1 MTGGREIQVHM
12 CAIGIGGG
20 EDVLRTTLG
29 SCVGIGLL
37 WRARGIYGLAHCL
50 LPEAPERANERTGE
64 RTGERT
70 SERTSERTNERDNP
84 SGKPTEK
91 PDATSAKYV
100 SEAIPSLLHL
110 MQVQR
115 ASYGE
120 LEAVVAG
127 GANMVHY
134 ERRPTHAPIGEQNA
148 RTAQR
153 LLDALG
159 VRIVHTDVGGES
171 GRQLLID
178 CRQHSFVVKKIARSL

>member
-1 MTGGREIQVHM
+1 VTESREIQVHM
-12 CAIGIGGG
+12 CQIGIGGHD
-20 EDVLRTTLG
+20 DVLRTTLG

-37 WRARGIYGLAHCL
+37 WRARAVYGLAHCL
-50 LPEAPERANERTGE
+50 LPEAPAL
-64 RTGERT
+64 
-70 SERTSERTNERDNP
+70 SSPASPSDN
-84 SGKPTEK
+84 
-91 PDATSAKYV
+91 ASAKYV
-100 SEAIPSLLHL
+100 TQAIPSLLQL

-134 ERRPTHAPIGEQNA
+134 VRRPSHAPIGEQNA

-178 CRQHSFVVKKIARSL
+178 CRQHTFVVKKIARPL

>member
-1 MTGGREIQVHM
+1 LTDSREIQVHM
-12 CAIGIGGG
+12 CEIRVGGSD
-20 EDVLRTTLG
+20 DVLRTTLG

-37 WRARGIYGLAHCL
+37 WRARGMYGLAHCL
-50 LPEAPERANERTGE
+50 LPEAPARIH
-64 RTGERT
+64 
-70 SERTSERTNERDNP
+70 P
-84 SGKPTEK
+84 STAS
-91 PDATSAKYV
+91 DAISAKYV
-100 SEAIPSLLHL
+100 TEAIPSLLQL

-115 ASYGE
+115 ASYRE

-134 ERRPTHAPIGEQNA
+134 VRRPSHAPIGEQNA

-178 CRQHSFVVKKIARSL
+178 CRQHTFVVKTIARTL

>member
-1 MTGGREIQVHM
+1 MS
-12 CAIGIGGG
+12 IGSGD
-20 EDVLRTTLG
+20 DVLRATLG

-37 WRARGIYGLAHCL
+37 WRERAIYGLAHCL
-50 LPEAPERANERTGE
+50 LPEAPDRSRQSSPPNALNVPNVPNVHNVLNAAGQP
-64 RTGERT
+64 
-70 SERTSERTNERDNP
+70 NP
-84 SGKPTEK
+84 PAPTERIG
-91 PDATSAKYV
+91 AKYV
-100 SEAIPSLLHL
+100 TQAIPSLLSL

-134 ERRPTHAPIGEQNA
+134 VRRPSHAPIGEQNV

-178 CRQHSFVVKKIARSL
+178 CRQHTFVVKKIARPL